1 MKEKVN
7 IDWGVVFKYGMILFI
22 ITVICTLLLAVTNM
36 VTAPVIAER
45 NEQKNI
51 EAQQE
56 VLPEAKEFEPI
67 NDLEEVKSKVA
78 EDADIIQ
85 SIDEAKDGDKTVGYA
100 VKTTPN
106 GYGGEI
112 ELLTGIDSEGT
123 ITGISVLE
131 QGETAGLGARS
142 TESEFQA
149 QYKGLKADEPVVVE
163 KSGEVT
169 GNEIAAISGATITSN
184 AITKGVNTSSEAV
197 EVLEKSK

>member
-7 IDWGVVFKYGMILFI
+7 IDWGVVLKYGAILFI
-22 ITVICTLLLAVTNM
+22 ITVICTLLLAVTNK
-36 VTAPVIAER
+36 VTAPVIAQQ
-45 NEQKNI
+45 NEEKNKQ
-51 EAQQE
+51 AQQE
-56 VLPEAKEFEPI
+56 VLPEAKEFESI
-67 NDLEEVKSKVA
+67 DDLEQIKSKVK
-78 EDADIIQ
+78 EDSDIIQ
-85 SIDEAKDGDKTVGYA
+85 SIDEAKDGDKVIGYT

-112 ELLTGIDSEGT
+112 ELLTGINTEGE

-149 QYKGLKADEPVVVE
+149 QYKGLSAKEPVVVE
-163 KSGEVT
+163 KNGEVS

-197 EVLEKSK
+197 DAIEEDK